1 MLVIGLYQPNRGE
14 MYIDGV
20 LTEKSNLQNWRPQTG
35 YIPQQIYLFDGTI
48 SENVCFGRDL
58 EKNLLELKGRL
69 LFELRTAQ
77 SQIKEVLNN
86 PNYEG

>member
-1 MLVIGLYQPNRGE
+1 
-14 MYIDGV
+14 MYSDIFYSDQIN
-20 LTEKSNLQNWRPQTG
+20 LNKNLLKSSKKTLRKQG
-35 YIPQQIYLFDGTI
+35 
-48 SENVCFGRDL
+48 

-86 PNYEG
+86 PDYEG

>member
-1 MLVIGLYQPNRGE
+1 
-14 MYIDGV
+14 MYSSKFYSDQIN
-20 LTEKSNLQNWRPQTG
+20 LNKNLLKSGKKTLARQG
-35 YIPQQIYLFDGTI
+35 
-48 SENVCFGRDL
+48 

-77 SQIKEVLNN
+77 SQIKEIVNN

>member
-1 MLVIGLYQPNRGE
+1 
-14 MYIDGV
+14 MY
-20 LTEKSNLQNWRPQTG
+20 SNKF
-35 YIPQQIYLFDGTI
+35 YSDQINLNKNLLNSNKKTLARQG
-48 SENVCFGRDL
+48 

-77 SQIKEVLNN
+77 SQIKEIVNN

>member
-1 MLVIGLYQPNRGE
+1 
-14 MYIDGV
+14 MYSDIFYSDQIN
-20 LTEKSNLQNWRPQTG
+20 LNKNLLKSSKKTLRKQG
-35 YIPQQIYLFDGTI
+35 
-48 SENVCFGRDL
+48 

>member
-1 MLVIGLYQPNRGE
+1 
-14 MYIDGV
+14 MYSSKFYSNQIN
-20 LTEKSNLQNWRPQTG
+20 LNKNLLKSGKKTLARQG
-35 YIPQQIYLFDGTI
+35 
-48 SENVCFGRDL
+48 

-77 SQIKEVLNN
+77 SQIKEIVNN

>member
-1 MLVIGLYQPNRGE
+1 
-14 MYIDGV
+14 MYSDIFYSDQIN
-20 LTEKSNLQNWRPQTG
+20 LNKNLLKSSNKTLRKQG
-35 YIPQQIYLFDGTI
+35 
-48 SENVCFGRDL
+48 

>member
-1 MLVIGLYQPNRGE
+1 
-14 MYIDGV
+14 MYSSKFYSDQIN
-20 LTEKSNLQNWRPQTG
+20 LNKNLLNSNKKTLARQG
-35 YIPQQIYLFDGTI
+35 
-48 SENVCFGRDL
+48 

-77 SQIKEVLNN
+77 SQIKEIVNN

>member
-1 MLVIGLYQPNRGE
+1 
-14 MYIDGV
+14 MYSSKFYSDQIN
-20 LTEKSNLQNWRPQTG
+20 LNKNLLNSNKKTLARQG
-35 YIPQQIYLFDGTI
+35 
-48 SENVCFGRDL
+48 

>member
-1 MLVIGLYQPNRGE
+1 
-14 MYIDGV
+14 MYSNKFYSDQIN
-20 LTEKSNLQNWRPQTG
+20 LNKNLLKSDKKTLARQG
-35 YIPQQIYLFDGTI
+35 
-48 SENVCFGRDL
+48 

-77 SQIKEVLNN
+77 SQIKEILNN

>member
-1 MLVIGLYQPNRGE
+1 
-14 MYIDGV
+14 MYDDTFYATQIK
-20 LTEKSNLQNWRPQTG
+20 LNKNLLNSDKRTLRRQG
-35 YIPQQIYLFDGTI
+35 
-48 SENVCFGRDL
+48 

-86 PNYEG
+86 PKYEQ